1 MTSLNCSDNSKGSH
15 LKFRHAALLGTTALV
30 CLSVVEPVFADTFD
44 VTVGSDETNGG
55 YTING
60 SDTLN
65 VNALIKTVDKNAGI
79 EISGSENIV
88 NINSGG
94 GEVSVTGPNVN
105 GILNGGSNST
115 ITVKSGTM
123 ITVDGGAGT
132 NQFVHG
138 IRNTDANNTT
148 IIGGTID
155 VTGFQAR
162 GVKGWQKTQKL
173 TEVLSTGVINVSGK
187 GAVGIYVQSGN
198 TTKVAGSI
206 TTAGDASPK
215 NSSHAIFNEGN
226 TNTTTVSGNLTT
238 QGETAYGIYNLGNS
252 NTTTI
257 SAGTLDGSNITTSG
271 TGAHGIYN
279 NGQSNETTIETGGS
293 IKTTGLGAEGVFNQG
308 RGNTTNVAG
317 SITTSG
323 DKDTS
328 VDDVNAPSDGI
339 RNTGGNTTNVSGTV
353 TTTGVGAR
361 GIYNAGGSNTTTIS
375 GSIKTEG
382 KSARGIVNNGTN
394 NVTIITETGSIK
406 TADIN
411 SIGFRQTDTNNQPAV
426 ANNQLTV
433 AGSISTKGKN
443 AHGISNETNY
453 NITAVSGSIS
463 TEGETAYGIYN
474 FGDSNTTTVSVG
486 TLVGSNITTSGA
498 GAHGIYNEGQSNV
511 TTISVGGSI
520 ATTGIG
526 ASGIA
531 NSGNSNKTDVAG
543 SITTQGETAYGIYN
557 LGNSNTTT
565 VSGSI
570 ITGSDV
576 ATSSKHGIYNLGDN
590 NITILAPGGSITT
603 TGVNTGG
610 IFQAG
615 DNNTAGVFG
624 TVNSSGTGS
633 AALYNASGT
642 GNTFVLNETAVIIGS
657 ISAGNAASNNTL
669 ALSEDADFE
678 LTIGGAPNEGEL
690 GQGTG
695 PGQWTLTV
703 VDEQGLRAS
712 TQSSDR
718 QKVEFVAVDLS
729 NCAAGSTI
737 CYEAVYEEPEAEDQI
752 DEIANIDNGAL
763 IDSLSPGGS
772 GGGSGGGSSASGGAG
787 SDKSSGAGA
796 KGNVQTRSNTV
807 WANVYGIKT
816 TGDETES
823 RAEMKSRT
831 AGFTIGVPVRTNND
845 LEWDV
850 VFNLSNSRNDLGSTG
865 DQELKVQSYNF
876 GAIFYDLVPSSNWT
890 VDAFGF
896 IGYND
901 YNQERDIRDN
911 KEADGIDTRKYSYS
925 GNEILLGFD
934 AQYYKPFNETLDL
947 KFGVNGFLSH
957 EKISSYST
965 GEYYKWD
972 ARNMT
977 QGSIGVST
985 GVEHRKGALMAYA
998 DIGADY
1004 VTLLSGKTADYSF
1017 NGQSRSFTAS
1027 DTDDVY
1033 GKVNVGF
1040 EYNQSENVII
1050 DGKLSGFSSTGGIS
1064 GYAATLGIE
1073 VNF

>member
-1 MTSLNCSDNSKGSH
+1 MNTQ
-15 LKFRHAALLGTTALV
+15 
-30 CLSVVEPVFADTFD
+30 
-44 VTVGSDETNGG
+44 
-55 YTING
+55 
-60 SDTLN
+60 
-65 VNALIKTVDKNAGI
+65 
-79 EISGSENIV
+79 
-88 NINSGG
+88 
-94 GEVSVTGPNVN
+94 
-105 GILNGGSNST
+105 
-115 ITVKSGTM
+115 
-123 ITVDGGAGT
+123 ITVDG
-132 NQFVHG
+132 
-138 IRNTDANNTT
+138 R
-148 IIGGTID
+148 
-155 VTGFQAR
+155 
-162 GVKGWQKTQKL
+162 
-173 TEVLSTGVINVSGK
+173 
-187 GAVGIYVQSGN
+187 
-198 TTKVAGSI
+198 
-206 TTAGDASPK
+206 
-215 NSSHAIFNEGN
+215 
-226 TNTTTVSGNLTT
+226 
-238 QGETAYGIYNLGNS
+238 
-252 NTTTI
+252 I
-257 SAGTLDGSNITTSG
+257 S
-271 TGAHGIYN
+271 
-279 NGQSNETTIETGGS
+279 
-293 IKTTGLGAEGVFNQG
+293 
-308 RGNTTNVAG
+308 
-317 SITTSG
+317 
-323 DKDTS
+323 
-328 VDDVNAPSDGI
+328 
-339 RNTGGNTTNVSGTV
+339 
-353 TTTGVGAR
+353 
-361 GIYNAGGSNTTTIS
+361 
-375 GSIKTEG
+375 TEG
-382 KSARGIVNNGTN
+382 RNAR
-394 NVTIITETGSIK
+394 
-406 TADIN
+406 
-411 SIGFRQTDTNNQPAV
+411 
-426 ANNQLTV
+426 
-433 AGSISTKGKN
+433 
-443 AHGISNETNY
+443 GISNETNG
-453 NITAVSGSIS
+453 NKTTVSGSIS
-463 TEGETAYGIYN
+463 TEGEI
-474 FGDSNTTTVSVG
+474 
-486 TLVGSNITTSGA
+486 
-498 GAHGIYNEGQSNV
+498 AHGIY
-511 TTISVGGSI
+511 
-520 ATTGIG
+520 
-526 ASGIA
+526 

-557 LGNSNTTT
+557 FGNSNTTT

-576 ATSSKHGIYNLGDN
+576 TTSSKHGIYNLGDN

-816 TGDETES
+816 TGDETDS

-845 LEWDV
+845 LEWDL

-901 YNQERDIRDN
+901 YNQERDVRDN
-911 KEADGIDTRKYSYS
+911 TEADGIDTRKYSYS

-1040 EYNQSENVII
+1040 EYNQSENMLFRG
-1050 DGKLSGFSSTGGIS
+1050 DFSGFSSTGGIT
-1064 GYAATLGIE
+1064 GYAASLGIE

>member
-1 MTSLNCSDNSKGSH
+1 MTSLNYSDNPKGSH

-30 CLSVVEPVFADTFD
+30 CLSVVEPVFADTFN

-443 AHGISNETNY
+443 AHGISNETND

-486 TLVGSNITTSGA
+486 TLVGSNITTSGT
-498 GAHGIYNEGQSNV
+498 GAHGIYN
-511 TTISVGGSI
+511 
-520 ATTGIG
+520 
-526 ASGIA
+526 
-531 NSGNSNKTDVAG
+531 
-543 SITTQGETAYGIYN
+543 
-557 LGNSNTTT
+557 LGN
-565 VSGSI
+565 
-570 ITGSDV
+570 
-576 ATSSKHGIYNLGDN
+576 N

-642 GNTFVLNETAVIIGS
+642 GNTFVLNETSVIVGS

-669 ALSEDADFE
+669 ALSEHADFE
-678 LTIGGAPNEGEL
+678 LTVGGSPNEGEL

-695 PGQWTLTV
+695 PGQWTYQV
-703 VDEQGLRAS
+703 SNGGRLRSA
-712 TQSSDR
+712 QRSDG
-718 QKVEFVAVDLS
+718 QKVEFVAVDVS
-729 NCAAGSTI
+729 NCAAESSI
-737 CYEAVYEEPEAEDQI
+737 CYDVVYEEPASEEQHDDIHYI
-752 DEIANIDNGAL
+752 DKSNF
-763 IDSLSPGGS
+763 IDSLSPDGSSAS
-772 GGGSGGGSSASGGAG
+772 GGGSGASGGGSGASGGAG
-787 SDKSSGAGA
+787 SDKSSGASA

-816 TGDETES
+816 TGDETGS

-831 AGFTIGVPVRTNND
+831 AGFTIGVPIRTNND
-845 LEWDV
+845 LNWDL
-850 VFNLSNSRNDLGSTG
+850 VFNMSDSKNKLGSTG
-865 DQELKVQSYNF
+865 DQELNVQSYNL
-876 GAIFYDLVPSSNWT
+876 GAVFYNIAPSSGWD

-901 YNQERDIRDN
+901 YDHERDVHDN
-911 KEADGIDTRKYSYS
+911 TKSDGIDTRKYSYS

-934 AQYYKPFNETLDL
+934 AEYYKPFNETLDL

-957 EKISSYST
+957 EKTSSYST
-965 GEYYKWD
+965 GGYYKWD
-972 ARNMT
+972 TRNMT

-998 DIGADY
+998 DIGVDY

-1017 NGQSRSFTAS
+1017 NGQARSFTDS
-1027 DTDDVY
+1027 DPDDVY
-1033 GKVNVGF
+1033 GKVDVGF

>member
-1 MTSLNCSDNSKGSH
+1 MSNPTGSR
-15 LKFRHAALLGTTALV
+15 LKFCHAALLGTTALV
-30 CLSVVEPVFADTFD
+30 CLSVVEPVFADDFIITGD
-44 VTVGSDETNGG
+44 QTTTNGQ
-55 YTING
+55 YPSKAFNG
-60 SDTLN
+60 NDSVTLN
-65 VNALIKTVDKNAGI
+65 DTITTTTGYGI
-79 EISGSENIV
+79 S
-88 NINSGG
+88 
-94 GEVSVTGPNVN
+94 TT
-105 GILNGGSNST
+105 GGSNKISIETGGIEATRDEKPVGINNTGGSTETFVMKGAT
-115 ITVKSGTM
+115 ITTNGYKGYGVFSSGGLNET
-123 ITVDGGAGT
+123 IIDGTIETLGELSHAISVSGGENKTTVSGSIVTGDPNENT
-132 NQFVHG
+132 KTKNSYG
-138 IRNTDANNTT
+138 IRNEGIGNKTT
-148 IIGGTID
+148 
-155 VTGFQAR
+155 
-162 GVKGWQKTQKL
+162 
-173 TEVLSTGVINVSGK
+173 VSAG
-187 GAVGIYVQSGN
+187 
-198 TTKVAGSI
+198 GSI
-206 TTAGDASPK
+206 KTYGT
-215 NSSHAIFNEGN
+215 SSHGIFNEGN
-226 TNTTTVSGNLTT
+226 TNTTTVSGSIST
-238 QGETAYGIYNLGNS
+238 QGKTAYGIYNKGKS
-252 NTTTI
+252 NV
-257 SAGTLDGSNITTSG
+257 
-271 TGAHGIYN
+271 
-279 NGQSNETTIETGGS
+279 TTIEAGGS
-293 IKTTGLGAEGVFNQG
+293 IKTTGIGAIGVFNEG
-308 RGNTTNVAG
+308 SGSTTTVKG
-317 SITTSG
+317 SILTTG
-323 DKDTS
+323 DNKANSDDTS
-328 VDDVNAPSDGI
+328 TQTDGI
-339 RNTGGNTTNVSGTV
+339 RNTGGNNTTNVSGTV
-353 TTTGVGAR
+353 TTRGHSAR
-361 GIYNAGGSNTTTIS
+361 GIYNANGSNTTTLS
-375 GSIKTEG
+375 GSIITEG
-382 KSARGIVNNGTN
+382 NNARGIVNNRAN
-394 NVTIITETGSIK
+394 NETTITETGSIE
-406 TADIN
+406 TAGTGSTGI
-411 SIGFRQTDTNNQPAV
+411 RQNTSTETLTENI
-426 ANNQLTV
+426 LTV
-433 AGSISTKGKN
+433 EGSISTEGKN
-443 AHGISNETNY
+443 ARGISNEANGNKT
-453 NITAVSGSIS
+453 TVSGSIS
-463 TEGETAYGIYN
+463 TQGETAYGIYN
-474 FGDSNTTTVSVG
+474 FGDSNTTTVSAG
-486 TLVGSNITTSGA
+486 TLDGSNITTLGA

-531 NSGNSNKTDVAG
+531 NSGNSNRTDVAG

-557 LGNSNTTT
+557 LGDSNTTT

-576 ATSSKHGIYNLGDN
+576 TTSSKHGIYNLGDN

-695 PGQWTLTV
+695 AGQWTLTV

-718 QKVEFVAVDLS
+718 QKVEFVAVDVS

-772 GGGSGGGSSASGGAG
+772 GGGSSTSGGAG

-816 TGDETES
+816 TGDETDS

-831 AGFTIGVPVRTNND
+831 AGFTIGVPVRMNND

-901 YNQERDIRDN
+901 YNQERDVRDN
-911 KEADGIDTRKYSYS
+911 TEIDGIDTRKYSYS

-972 ARNMT
+972 TRNLT

-1017 NGQSRSFTAS
+1017 NGQARSFTAS

-1040 EYNQSENVII
+1040 EYNQSENMLFRG
-1050 DGKLSGFSSTGGIS
+1050 DFSGFSSTGGIT
-1064 GYAATLGIE
+1064 GYAASLGIE

>member
-1 MTSLNCSDNSKGSH
+1 MTSLNYSDNPKGSH

-30 CLSVVEPVFADTFD
+30 CLSVVEPVFADTFN

-486 TLVGSNITTSGA
+486 TLVGSNITTSGT
-498 GAHGIYNEGQSNV
+498 GAHGIYN
-511 TTISVGGSI
+511 
-520 ATTGIG
+520 
-526 ASGIA
+526 
-531 NSGNSNKTDVAG
+531 
-543 SITTQGETAYGIYN
+543 
-557 LGNSNTTT
+557 LGN
-565 VSGSI
+565 
-570 ITGSDV
+570 
-576 ATSSKHGIYNLGDN
+576 N
-590 NITILAPGGSITT
+590 NITILGPGGSITT

-1017 NGQSRSFTAS
+1017 NGQARSFTAS

-1040 EYNQSENVII
+1040 EYNQSENMLFRG
-1050 DGKLSGFSSTGGIS
+1050 DFSGFSSTGGIT
-1064 GYAATLGIE
+1064 GYAASLGIE